1 MNSPTT
7 EPLWHG
13 YTLTDIDRYA
23 RISART
29 ARGNRILD
37 PTDCYQTAWSA
48 IAEHLATADG
58 TPTGIDLVAA
68 GSDAVSRAS
77 HDHRHTWGV
86 TRAWG
91 SEQGSMARFNRY
103 WELSRRPAG
112 SLEDAVV
119 DRTALHQIWPRLS
132 LTHRQ
137 VLHALAIHDN
147 DSHAAA
153 ETLGKTITTFQ
164 SHLVSARAA
173 YRALWHEHETP
184 SRMWGRSGRTGRR
197 TATQVLVSQR
207 KKHARAAA
215 AAA

>member
-1 MNSPTT
+1 MHPAD

-37 PTDCYQTAWSA
+37 PTDCYQIAWSA
-48 IAEHLATADG
+48 ITETLATADDA
-58 TPTGIDLVAA
+58 PTGIDLIAA
-68 GSDAVSRAS
+68 GSTAVSRAS
-77 HDHRHTWGV
+77 YDHRHTWGIN
-86 TRAWG
+86 RAWG
-91 SEQGSMARFNRY
+91 SDQGSMARFNRY
-103 WELSRRPAG
+103 WELASRPAG
-112 SLEDAVV
+112 SMEDAIV
-119 DRTALHQIWPRLS
+119 DRAALRQIWPRLS

-147 DSHAAA
+147 DPRAAA
-153 ETLGKTITTFQ
+153 ESLGRTITTFQ

-184 SRMWGRSGRTGRR
+184 SRMWGRSGRRGRR
-197 TATQVLVSQR
+197 TATQVLRSR
-207 KKHARAAA
+207 RRARTSAAVPPSA
-215 AAA
+215 